1 MNPFS
6 KEKYLART
14 SEPSESAN
22 TVPPPELNP
31 LQNPLLAE
39 NMNRWAEV
47 YFTNPP
53 ERRDAAVV
61 ELLQELVEEK
71 QRGERQRKP
80 VMVPFTRSRELSTA
94 PRGPREEVVY
104 CGSCR
109 TENPAS
115 HQFCGNCGQ
124 KLDAENQQ
132 ARESQMFRT
141 EESNTNPAA
150 VEARPRASTGELQ
163 EEATGDETQEY
174 VEGASAQEQEDDSAP
189 YTPPFSNSDLS
200 LFQSLRVPDDV
211 DEEDW
216 EYGPQK
222 SGSYRYYVA
231 AVLAILIVGLGYLA
245 WRGAQSSQAGNVTS
259 APPAVAAGTEQPP
272 TPAPTEKSEPTQ
284 PAPSQP
290 AAKSTV
296 QPTKPADTAA
306 AKSTNETQSDGV
318 VKASETQPLAAK
330 AGTPRGATSGNG
342 AEELAMAQSY
352 LNGTSGRD
360 SSEAAKW
367 LWKSIS
373 KHNGQATLVL
383 ADLYLRGD
391 GVPKNCEQGRILLDS
406 AAQRGIRGAGER
418 LRNLQAFGCH

>member
-80 VMVPFTRSRELSTA
+80 VMVPFARSRDLSTV
-94 PRGPREEVVY
+94 PQGPREEVVY
-104 CGSCR
+104 CRSCR

-124 KLDAENQQ
+124 KLDAENQL
-132 ARESQMFRT
+132 AREGQVFRP
-141 EESNTNPAA
+141 EESNRNPAG
-150 VEARPRASTGELQ
+150 VETLSQASTGELH
-163 EEATGDETQEY
+163 ENAAVDEAPEY
-174 VEGASAQEQEDDSAP
+174 VDGASAQEQEEDSAP

-211 DEEDW
+211 EEEDW
-216 EYGPQK
+216 EYGPQR

-245 WRGAQSSQAGNVTS
+245 WRGAQSSQAGNVT
-259 APPAVAAGTEQPP
+259 PVPAAAAAGTEQPS
-272 TPAPTEKSEPTQ
+272 TPAPTEKSESTQ

-290 AAKSTV
+290 DAKGAV

-306 AKSTNETQSDGV
+306 AKGSNETQSDGV

-330 AGTPRGATSGNG
+330 AATPRGATSGNG

-360 SSEAAKW
+360 GGEAAKW